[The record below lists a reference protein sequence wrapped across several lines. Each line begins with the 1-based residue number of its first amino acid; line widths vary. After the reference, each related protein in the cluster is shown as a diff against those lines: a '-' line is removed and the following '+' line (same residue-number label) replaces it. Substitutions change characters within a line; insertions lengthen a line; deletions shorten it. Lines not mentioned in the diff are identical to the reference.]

1 MNILFDTHVLLW
13 IAFGKKE
20 KFPVHIWTMLT
31 NPSNQFYVSIA
42 TVWEIAIKSALKKP
56 NFEVNVDELVAKF
69 DCLGVKVLPISLV
82 HAVQVANLPLI
93 HRDPF
98 DRLLI
103 VQAKY
108 ENLKLLTV
116 DEKIVNYQLDC
127 VLDMRQ

>member
-20 KFPVHIWTMLT
+20 KFPVHIWNMLT

-42 TVWEIAIKSALKKP
+42 TIWEIAIKSALKKP
-56 NFEVNVDELVAKF
+56 NFEVDVNEIVAKF
-69 DCLGVKVLPISLV
+69 NFLAIKILPISV
-82 HAVQVANLPLI
+82 AHAVQVAELPLI

-103 VQAKY
+103 VQAKH
-108 ENLKLLTV
+108 EHLKLLTV

-127 VLDMRQ
+127 VIDMRK